1 MNAADILSAVRQ
13 AGAALRV
20 EGDSLVASNASRIAP
35 DLKAAIRKEDPSR
48 RTNLPYPEMS
58 IEQICKLPVAS
69 IAATDCILWLWTTN
83 FYMRQAYDVLEA
95 WGFEQKTIL
104 TWAKDKMGMGD
115 WLRGQTEHCIMAVRG
130 KPIVTLTNQTT
141 LLHAPMRAHSQKPE
155 EFYAL
160 VEKLCPAPRYAE
172 LFARSVRPNWDGH
185 GDELACAAVE

>member
-1 MNAADILSAVRQ
+1 
-13 AGAALRV
+13 
-20 EGDSLVASNASRIAP
+20 
-35 DLKAAIRKEDPSR
+35 
-48 RTNLPYPEMS
+48 MS